1 MVPDHDSADADGMTD
16 RTDTMDTSTMDP
28 TDANEHV
35 GRLPPPLPPPPRTS
49 WWDVPLARDQ
59 DAGEV
64 GGVIAGLCR
73 AYGFDVRT
81 TRIAM
86 VISAVVLPAVLVLY
100 LAAWILLP
108 PRLEDAAS
116 LHAIVTDRR
125 RVPLMV
131 AIGLAVTLGGF
142 GTFGSWTLFGG
153 LPWGLA
159 LIVIGVLLWM
169 SPKLGTPPST
179 GAVATTTAVT
189 SDTRATAGVAAPTT
203 MTARTMTSPM
213 PPPPP
218 GAASVPARPAP
229 ARPRYPVASVALL
242 ASILL
247 IAGAAVGDAAGWW
260 DVSVLGVVLATLAI
274 VFVGIVVSAI
284 VNRSW
289 AVLASAVPV
298 LVLVTGLAIVQPNL
312 QGGIGDREV
321 RPTRLVDAELH
332 EQLAAG
338 RLEIDLTS
346 LPANA
351 PTVTVR
357 AEVGFGRLHVIAPE
371 DVALDVSTEVG
382 AGRALL
388 DGDEVADGLHQ
399 SYRGVA
405 EPRADSST
413 TDRRTIVLDLEVG
426 AGEIDIDR
434 LP

>member
-1 MVPDHDSADADGMTD
+1 
-16 RTDTMDTSTMDP
+16 
-28 TDANEHV
+28 
-35 GRLPPPLPPPPRTS
+35 
-49 WWDVPLARDQ
+49 
-59 DAGEV
+59 
-64 GGVIAGLCR
+64 
-73 AYGFDVRT
+73 
-81 TRIAM
+81 M

-179 GAVATTTAVT
+179 GAAATTTAVT

-242 ASILL
+242 ASLLL

-260 DVSVLGVVLATLAI
+260 DVSVLGVVFAALAI

-351 PTVTVR
+351 STVTVR